1 MSAILPWA
9 LCFQKNKTGKKCFA
23 SKAEHKFCVRLK
35 ERLAIVNFVKQ
46 FRHYLYRKPFLFR
59 TDHCVLRWLLNKEDS
74 EGQLARWIEKL
85 STYEFKIQYRL
96 GKMHKTNSK
105 FNIDLGKC
113 TQMQML

>member
-23 SKAEHKFCVRLK
+23 SKAEHKF
-35 ERLAIVNFVKQ
+35 
-46 FRHYLYRKPFLFR
+46 
-59 TDHCVLRWLLNKEDS
+59 S

-85 STYEFKIQYRL
+85 STYEFKIQYRP